1 MRRISP
7 SMASAVGGLILL
19 AVPAAGAQRA
29 PAAGVSIIPVAS
41 LEVQTPGSISG
52 VVRDEHGTPVP
63 GAMVSVLGPST
74 AFALTGPDGRFEL
87 ASLPPGPYLVRVHVA
102 GFTPLRGE
110 ILEVRSGAHVTSQ
123 LALRHV
129 PEDAAAAPAILAA
142 GVGGAADAAATSG
155 DGADAAAPGDA
166 PATTPDEGETAWRL
180 RHARRSI
187 LKDGVVPVAVVADA
201 GEGGGGRREG
211 ALGRAVESP
220 VRAASDFFSMPL
232 TREVNLLTASSFND
246 PSQLFQGDTV
256 AHGIAYVSLGAPAGR
271 YADWTVRGAMTQGD
285 LASWIV
291 AGSYLTRPDAPGRHR
306 YDVKLSYSTERYD
319 GGNPE
324 ALRAVSDGSRNVGTV
339 AGYDTF
345 AINKTLSIDYGARY
359 AHFDYLDGR
368 SLISPRV
375 GLTVAPT
382 DHFRVTTVLLRRAL
396 APGAEEFAPPM
407 EGGIYLPPQ
416 RTFSSLASD
425 DRLRAE
431 HTTGVDVGV
440 EHDLGDNSA
449 VSAHAYRQHV
459 DNELATLFGV
469 DLPDQPAADV
479 GHYFVGS
486 AGNVD
491 LDGWSAGFRTAVS
504 DHVRGSVEYLVEC
517 RPLGAGHRHGVPG
530 AARAVGGPKRHRAD
544 SRSEHDP
551 RDRHAGDGD
560 AHPRALPSQQ
570 RLQPRRRERGSV
582 PRFALRRAGAA
593 VAPVHGFQHGEVGN
607 ARRRAQLLPGS
618 GARPVGLR
626 RAPRRPPPQ
635 AYRRRPDGPVLE
647 RIRSSGEHYDPS

>member
-29 PAAGVSIIPVAS
+29 PATGVSIIPVAS
-41 LEVQTPGSISG
+41 LEVQTPGTISG
-52 VVRDEHGTPVP
+52 VVRDEHGAPVP

-110 ILEVRSGAHVTSQ
+110 ILEVRAGAHVASQ
-123 LALRHV
+123 LAIHRV
-129 PEDAAAAPAILAA
+129 PEDAAASPSILAA
-142 GVGGAADAAATSG
+142 GVGGAAAADTPASG
-155 DGADAAAPGDA
+155 TDAAAPGDTA
-166 PATTPDEGETAWRL
+166 KSPPDEDEIAWRL

-187 LKDGVVPVAVVADA
+187 LKDGDVPVAVVASA
-201 GEGGGGRREG
+201 GQGGNGREG

-220 VRAASDFFSMPL
+220 IRAATDLFSMPF

-246 PSQLFQGDTV
+246 PSQLFQGDAV

-291 AGSYLTRPDAPGRHR
+291 AGSYLTRPDTPGRHH
-306 YDVKLSYSTERYD
+306 YDVRLSYSTERYD

-345 AINKTLSIDYGARY
+345 TINKTLSIDYGARY

-375 GLTVAPT
+375 GVTVAPT
-382 DHFRVTTVLLRRAL
+382 NRFRVTTVLLRRAL

-425 DRLRAE
+425 NRLRAE
-431 HTTGVDVGV
+431 QTTGLDVGV
-440 EHDLGDNSA
+440 EHDLGDDSS
-449 VSAHAYRQHV
+449 VTAHAYRQHV

-469 DLPDQPAADV
+469 SLPDQPASDL
-479 GHYFVGS
+479 GHYFVAG

-491 LDGWSAGFRTAVS
+491 VDGWSAGFRTAMS
-504 DHVRGSVEYLVEC
+504 DRVRGSVEYSSSVAHWQPGTDTAYLVLLAPSAVRNGTERIQDLSTTIETDMPETATRILVLYRLSNGFSRSDGMDEPALDSRFDVQVRQSLPFMDFSTAKWEMLVGVRNFFRDPAPGQSVYDELLVV
-517 RPLGAGHRHGVPG
+517 RPPKRI
-530 AARAVGGPKRHRAD
+530 VGG
-544 SRSEHDP
+544 
-551 RDRHAGDGD
+551 
-560 AHPRALPSQQ
+560 LT
-570 RLQPRRRERGSV
+570 V
-582 PRFALRRAGAA
+582 RF
-593 VAPVHGFQHGEVGN
+593 
-607 ARRRAQLLPGS
+607 
-618 GARPVGLR
+618 
-626 RAPRRPPPQ
+626 
-635 AYRRRPDGPVLE
+635 
-647 RIRSSGEHYDPS
+647 